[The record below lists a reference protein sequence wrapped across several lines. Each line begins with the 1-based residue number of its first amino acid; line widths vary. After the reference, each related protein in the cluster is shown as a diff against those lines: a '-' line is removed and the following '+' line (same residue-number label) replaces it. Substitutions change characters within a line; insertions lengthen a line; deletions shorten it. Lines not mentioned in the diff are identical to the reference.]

1 MSEFQYMLLIG
12 NMYVAAS
19 FIIMRHAKGA
29 LFCSTLWVVAAL
41 LLKLFI

>member
-1 MSEFQYMLLIG
+1 MTEFQYMMLIG

-29 LFCSTLWVVAAL
+29 LFCSTLWIVVAL
-41 LLKLFI
+41 LLKLFM